1 MRFIL
6 YILLFLIMTSCNKE
20 QDHAAHDAKMG
31 HDHAA
36 MMEEESLQ
44 YVTRAANQIVLGN
57 QKYFVVSQHDTTIAS
72 TGFGTIQFDI
82 RRNRKVAARVGGR
95 IEKLYTKYN
104 YQYIRRGEKIMGLYT
119 PELNAYAEEY
129 LHHLRSPGD
138 EALIPLAKEKLLLL
152 GVSERQLEN
161 LELTGRVSDT
171 ITISSPSEGY
181 VLFISSADE
190 NAQGGMN
197 KMSSNDKSESMG
209 MNPSG
214 RTPGSRSFSAGAV
227 NSMLLEGAYVN
238 SDQTLFY
245 INDFKEAWAVLSFD
259 ASLAKFLKVN
269 MPVSLTGEVL
279 DKPLEAVINFIEP
292 VFDNQNQKF
301 VQVQVYLKNDEQAL
315 KLNALVKA
323 VIKIELE
330 NHPVIPSSAV
340 FDMGKRKAVWVKVD
354 DTKNGHVFEVRT
366 VSIGFQGGD
375 VAQVISGLQPG
386 DAIALD
392 VGYLLDSQSLVE
404 MEK

>member
-1 MRFIL
+1 MRFII
-6 YILLFLIMTSCNKE
+6 YVLFLVLVASCNNA
-20 QDHAAHDAKMG
+20 QDHADDAEME

-36 MMEEESLQ
+36 MLEEASLE

-72 TGFGTIQFDI
+72 MGFGTIQFDV
-82 RRNRKVAARVGGR
+82 RRNRKVAARIGGR

-104 YQYIRRGEKIMGLYT
+104 YQYIRRGEKILGLYT

-138 EALIPLAKEKLLLL
+138 ESLIPLAKEKLLLL
-152 GVSERQLEN
+152 GVSEQQLEK
-161 LELTGRVSDT
+161 LKLTGRVNDT

-181 VLFISSADE
+181 VLFINSGDE
-190 NAQGGMN
+190 GAQGGMN
-197 KMSSNDKSESMG
+197 KMSSKDKDAGMG
-209 MNPSG
+209 MNPPG
-214 RTPGSRSFSAGAV
+214 NTPGSRSFSTGAA
-227 NSMLLEGAYVN
+227 NSMLREGAYVN

-245 INDFKEAWAVLSFD
+245 VNDFKEAWAVLSFD

-269 MPVSLTGEVL
+269 MPVTITGELL
-279 DKPLEAVINFIEP
+279 DKPLQAAINFIEP

-301 VQVQVYLKNDEQAL
+301 VQVQVYLKNDDQAL

-323 VIKIELE
+323 VIQIELK

-354 DTKNGHVFEVRT
+354 DTKNSHVFEVRT
-366 VSIGFQGGD
+366 ISIGFQGSGF
-375 VAQVISGLQPG
+375 AQVISGLQPG

-392 VGYLLDSQSLVE
+392 VGYLLDSQSLID
-404 MEK
+404 MER